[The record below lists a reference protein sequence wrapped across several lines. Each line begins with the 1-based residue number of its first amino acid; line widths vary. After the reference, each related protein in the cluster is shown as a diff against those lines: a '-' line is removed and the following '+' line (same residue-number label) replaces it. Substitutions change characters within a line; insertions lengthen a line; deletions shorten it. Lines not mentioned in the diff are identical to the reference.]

1 MIKKP
6 TEIMRDAINGFDM
19 QDLPKTFV
27 LRVLESLEKYV
38 EDEVNTAYKMGYED
52 AKLDKPKHQN
62 FYEWLHQV
70 NQ

>member
-1 MIKKP
+1 
-6 TEIMRDAINGFDM
+6 M
-19 QDLPKTFV
+19 QDLPRTFV

-38 EDEVNTAYKMGYED
+38 EDEVNTAYKMGYEH
-52 AKLDKPKHQN
+52 AKNDVQKCQN

>member
-19 QDLPKTFV
+19 ADLPKTFV

-38 EDEVNTAYKMGYED
+38 EDEVNTAYKMGYEH
-52 AKLDKPKHQN
+52 AKNDVQKCQN

-70 NQ
+70 QG

>member
-6 TEIMRDAINGFDM
+6 TEIMREAINGFEM
-19 QDLPKTFV
+19 QDLPKTFI

-38 EDEVNTAYKMGYED
+38 EDEVNTAYKMGYEH
-52 AKLDKPKHQN
+52 AKNDVQKCQN

>member
-6 TEIMRDAINGFDM
+6 TEIMRDAINGFEM

-27 LRVLESLEKYV
+27 LRVIQSLEKYV
-38 EDEVNTAYKMGYED
+38 EDEVNTAYKMGYEHGKND
-52 AKLDKPKHQN
+52 VQKCQN